1 MNIWSLGAPHARMR
15 STRPGEPDSAGPT
28 ALGSVLAAAALLAI
42 GLIAAV
48 ARPAAAASLA
58 TGDARSVSQPSIPA
72 TCATLSAS
80 LATSNRQFSSSAESS
95 PPDTSRI
102 QSALNSCVGS
112 GKAVVLAASGS
123 NKAFLSGPLTVGGSE
138 VLVIDTGVTLFASRN
153 AANYQVSGKPTCGT
167 VASSGGGC
175 KPFVTVN
182 GANAAIMGTQGSAG
196 QGLIDGRGDLDLVG
210 QSVTWWDLANTA
222 KSNGGSQNNPRLI
235 QSNGVNNFTVY
246 DLSLTDSPNFH
257 LVFNGGTGFTVWGL
271 RIKTPANARNTDGI
285 DPSGTNV
292 TINNSYI
299 QDGDDGVAVK
309 GGNQAAQ
316 NMTIENS
323 HFYGTHGISI
333 GSETNAGVSN
343 ILFKNDTLSGTDS
356 SGITSS
362 SNNGMRIKSYSS
374 VGGLVSTVTY
384 EGICLTGVKTLLD
397 IDPFYSSGNGS
408 HIPDYANIV
417 VDGAKAVSSASSAT
431 SVLEGYSSSV
441 PLGLTLENVSF
452 DATSTTAQNASIG
465 TFNTN
470 LKPSGTNVTV
480 SAISGSGSVP
490 SCSFPSFP
498 GL

>member
-1 MNIWSLGAPHARMR
+1 MNNC
-15 STRPGEPDSAGPT
+15 D
-28 ALGSVLAAAALLAI
+28 
-42 GLIAAV
+42 
-48 ARPAAAASLA
+48 
-58 TGDARSVSQPSIPA
+58 
-72 TCATLSAS
+72 
-80 LATSNRQFSSSAESS
+80 
-95 PPDTSRI
+95 
-102 QSALNSCVGS
+102 
-112 GKAVVLAASGS
+112 
-123 NKAFLSGPLTVGGSE
+123 
-138 VLVIDTGVTLFASRN
+138 
-153 AANYQVSGKPTCGT
+153 
-167 VASSGGGC
+167 
-175 KPFVTVN
+175 
-182 GANAAIMGTQGSAG
+182 
-196 QGLIDGRGDLDLVG
+196 
-210 QSVTWWDLANTA
+210 
-222 KSNGGSQNNPRLI
+222 
-235 QSNGVNNFTVY
+235 NFTLY
-246 DLSLTDSPNFH
+246 RITLENSPNFH
-257 LVFNGGTGFTVWGL
+257 VSFSGGNGFTVWGL

-299 QDGDDGVAVK
+299 NDGDDGVAVK

-384 EGICLTGVKTLLD
+384 EGNCMTGVKTLLD

-408 HIPDYANIV
+408 HIPNFTNIV

-431 SVLEGYSSSV
+431 SVVEGFSSSV
-441 PLGLTLENVSF
+441 RLGLTLENVSF
-452 DATSTTAQNASIG
+452 DKTGSTAENANIG

-470 LKPSGTNVTV
+470 LTPSGTNVTV
-480 SAISGSGSVP
+480 SSVSGSGSVP

>member
-1 MNIWSLGAPHARMR
+1 MKASSLVSPSTLLRIARR
-15 STRPGEPDSAGPT
+15 RVPRPVVLGP
-28 ALGSVLAAAALLAI
+28 VLMSAALMLAV
-42 GLIAAV
+42 GLLVAV
-48 ARPAAAASLA
+48 ARPAAAATLA
-58 TGDARSVSQPSIPA
+58 TGDPRSVSQPSIPA

-80 LATSNRQFSSSAESS
+80 LATSNREFGNSAESS

-102 QSALNSCVGS
+102 QSALNGCVGS

-123 NKAFLSGPLTVGGSE
+123 NNAFLAGPLAVGGSE
-138 VLVIDTGVTLFASRN
+138 VLVIDTGVTLYASRN
-153 AANYQVSGKPTCGT
+153 AANYQVSGKPTCGS
-167 VASSGGGC
+167 VATSEGGC
-175 KPFVTVN
+175 KPFITVN
-182 GANAAIMGTQGSAG
+182 GANAGIMGTTGSAG
-196 QGLIDGRGDLDLVG
+196 QGRIDGRGDLDLVG

-222 KSNGGSQNNPRLI
+222 KADGEDQNNFRLI
-235 QSNGVNNFTVY
+235 QSNGVNNFTLY
-246 DLSLTDSPNFH
+246 DLSLTNSPNFH
-257 LVFNGGTGFTVWGL
+257 VVFNGGTGFTAWGL

-285 DPSGTNV
+285 DPSGTDV

-299 QDGDDGVAVK
+299 QDGDDGVAIK
-309 GGNQAAQ
+309 AGSTASQ

-374 VGGLVSTVTY
+374 VGGLVTTVSY
-384 EGICLTGVKTLLD
+384 EGICMTGVKDLLD

-408 HIPDYANIV
+408 HIPNYQNIV
-417 VDGAKAVSSASSAT
+417 VDGAKAVSSASGAK
-431 SVLEGYSSSV
+431 SVLEGFSSSV

-452 DATSTTAQNASIG
+452 DATATTAENASIG
-465 TFNTN
+465 TFDTN

-480 SAISGSGSVP
+480 SSVSGSGSVP

>member
-1 MNIWSLGAPHARMR
+1 VNAWSLVSPHHVMRTTRRGAP
-15 STRPGEPDSAGPT
+15 
-28 ALGSVLAAAALLAI
+28 LALLAAVLLAV
-42 GLIAAV
+42 GLSVAV
-48 ARPAAAASLA
+48 ARPAAAATLA
-58 TGDARSVSQPSIPA
+58 TGDTRSVSQPVIPA
-72 TCATLSAS
+72 TCTTLSAS
-80 LATSNRQFSSSAESS
+80 LATSNRQFSSSAEST

-112 GKAVVLAASGS
+112 GKAVVLAVSGS

-138 VLVIDTGVTLFASRN
+138 ALVIDTGVTLFASRN

-167 VASSGGGC
+167 VATSEGGC
-175 KPFVTVN
+175 KPFITVN
-182 GANAAIMGTQGSAG
+182 GANASIMGTQGSAG
-196 QGLIDGRGDLDLVG
+196 QGLIDGRGDQTLVG
-210 QSVTWWDLANTA
+210 QSVTWWGLANTA
-222 KSNGGSQNNPRLI
+222 KADGEDQNNFRLI
-235 QSNGVNNFTVY
+235 QSNGVNNFTLY
-246 DLSLTDSPNFH
+246 DLSLTNSPNFH
-257 LVFNGGTGFTVWGL
+257 VVFSGGNGFTVWGL
-271 RIKTPANARNTDGI
+271 RFKTPANARNTDGI

-299 QDGDDGVAVK
+299 NDGDDGVAIK
-309 GGNQAAQ
+309 AGSTAAT

-384 EGICLTGVKTLLD
+384 EGICMTGVKTLLD

-408 HIPDYANIV
+408 HIPNYQNIV

-431 SVLEGYSSSV
+431 SVVEGFSSSV
-441 PLGLTLENVSF
+441 KLGLTLENVSF
-452 DATSTTAQNASIG
+452 DKTGSTAQNATIG

-470 LKPSGTNVTV
+470 LTPSGTNVTV